1 MRTLATKSWEE
12 SKLLW
17 RLAFPAVLTEVFQFS
32 IGFVTA
38 SFVGHIGVVEL
49 AAVTVVES
57 ILEGFAYGVL
67 FGMGCALDT
76 LCGQAVGAGQLDL
89 LGIYVQQSWIV
100 CGAAAVALTPAYAFA
115 TPILGSLLRQPAAV
129 AAAAGPYARWAIP
142 RLLAHAANFP
152 LQKFFQTQSRVW
164 ALTAITGA
172 ALAVHVALTYVAVN
186 RLGYGLR
193 GAAVAGNVSY
203 WLIDAAQFAYLVS
216 GRFPDAWKGFSVLAC
231 RNLAAFVK
239 LSLVSAAMICLEFWY
254 YAALL
259 ILVGLLKNGQLQLD
273 IMSVCINY
281 EFWTMMVALGF
292 SEAVSVRVSNE
303 LGASRPKEAKFAV
316 AMAAMTSTLIG
327 ATFMTVFFIWR
338 RSLPRLF
345 SEDED
350 VVDGAAR
357 LGYLL
362 AVTVF
367 FSSIGPVLSGVAV
380 GAGWQLQV
388 AFVNIGCY
396 YLVGI
401 PVGVL
406 LGFKLKLGALGV
418 WTGMLTGTLLQMAI
432 VLLIIMRTEWEKQAL
447 LAAARIKEVGGKN
460 EDQPLTTAACRE
472 DDQMDTA
479 NDEVHV
485 QTHEK
490 NIELECNEQ
499 VV

>member
-1 MRTLATKSWEE
+1 MKRRLVTESWKE
-12 SKLLW
+12 SRLLW
-17 RLAFPAVLTEVFQFS
+17 RVAFPAVLTEVFQFS

-67 FGMGCALDT
+67 FGMGCAMDT
-76 LCGQAVGAGQLDL
+76 LCGQAVGAGQLDA
-89 LGIYVQQSWIV
+89 LGVYVQQSWII
-100 CGAAAVALTPAYAFA
+100 CGATAVALTPAYAFA
-115 TPILGSLLRQPAAV
+115 TPILGSLLRQPASV

-152 LQKFFQTQSRVW
+152 LQKFFQTQSKVW
-164 ALTAITGA
+164 ALTAISGV
-172 ALAVHVALTYVAVN
+172 ALAVHVALTYLAVN

-193 GAAVAGNVSY
+193 GAAVAGNISY

-216 GRFPDAWKGFSVLAC
+216 GRFPDAWKGFSLLAF

-239 LSLVSAAMICLEFWY
+239 LSLVSAVMICLEFWY

-281 EFWTMMVALGF
+281 EFWTMMVALGL

-316 AMAAMTSTLIG
+316 AVAATTSAFIG
-327 ATFMTVFFIWR
+327 AIFMAVFFIWR

-345 SEDED
+345 SDDEE
-350 VVDGAAR
+350 VVEGASR

-367 FSSIGPVLSGVAV
+367 FGSIGPVLSG
-380 GAGWQLQV
+380 
-388 AFVNIGCY
+388 N
-396 YLVGI
+396 
-401 PVGVL
+401 
-406 LGFKLKLGALGV
+406 
-418 WTGMLTGTLLQMAI
+418 
-432 VLLIIMRTEWEKQAL
+432 
-447 LAAARIKEVGGKN
+447 
-460 EDQPLTTAACRE
+460 
-472 DDQMDTA
+472 
-479 NDEVHV
+479 
-485 QTHEK
+485 
-490 NIELECNEQ
+490 
-499 VV
+499 